1 MHTHAAFVHTGH
13 AQLGKRDELL
23 GEKGAV
29 WRVNERTVMLGLRPR
44 LRVVRLVKT
53 AMSVAGKGHCRLKP
67 RMSRRMSVPFC
78 VQICPGKEHQLVNRR
93 PSRALRVF
101 QSEHTAAVPLQQ
113 LHTMQSNVNK
123 SV

>member
-1 MHTHAAFVHTGH
+1 M
-13 AQLGKRDELL
+13 
-23 GEKGAV
+23 AV
-29 WRVNERTVMLGLRPR
+29 RERTVMLGLRPR

-93 PSRALRVF
+93 PPSRALRVF
-101 QSEHTAAVPLQQ
+101 QSEQTAAVPLQQ
-113 LHTMQSNVNK
+113 LHAHNAVRTAAHHD
-123 SV
+123 

>member
-1 MHTHAAFVHTGH
+1 
-13 AQLGKRDELL
+13 
-23 GEKGAV
+23 
-29 WRVNERTVMLGLRPR
+29 MLGLRPR

-53 AMSVAGKGHCRLKP
+53 ARSVAGKGHCRLKP

-78 VQICPGKEHQLVNRR
+78 VQICPGKPHQLVNSR

-113 LHTMQSNVNK
+113 LRAGKAH
-123 SV
+123 

>member
-1 MHTHAAFVHTGH
+1 M
-13 AQLGKRDELL
+13 
-23 GEKGAV
+23 V
-29 WRVNERTVMLGLRPR
+29 WLVRERTVMLGLRPR

-67 RMSRRMSVPFC
+67 RMSRRMSVPFW
-78 VQICPGKEHQLVNRR
+78 VQICPGKEHQLVNRP

-113 LHTMQSNVNK
+113 LRTARCGQNSCLAEHLHPSPLSHDTAAPWPGQL
-123 SV
+123 